1 MSSNNTTPDLASVM
15 EILANLAKA
24 KNQQQAQPSTQ
35 IASAQTPDITSHGQA
50 IQQQQQQQQPQPQ
63 WSQSAAPSIPHR
75 ESGQLQA
82 QVQSINNSKAVDPAT
97 IIDWSAGLRCVMR
110 TMNKHDYVLQEIRK
124 MIKVQH
130 EHEEQWWK
138 SREAL
143 IERQAARKE
152 GQKKLEEVLK
162 AVGGATSSGA
172 SNTSPEELARE
183 LETFDMKVYKAQ
195 TQMVREMNGKL
206 RSLGIPFF
214 GTKGELVRIP
224 GKNDATNRTGSTSME
239 GEKGMID
246 EDELVELQKK
256 MLNILEDMCND

>member
-1 MSSNNTTPDLASVM
+1 MSSNNATPDLASVM

-35 IASAQTPDITSHGQA
+35 TASAQTPDVTSHGQA
-50 IQQQQQQQQPQPQ
+50 IQQQRQQ
-63 WSQSAAPSIPHR
+63 WSQSVAPPMTHR

-82 QVQSINNSKAVDPAT
+82 QVQSINNPKAVDPAT

-110 TMNKHDYVLQEIRK
+110 TMNKHDHVLQEIRK

-206 RSLGIPFF
+206 RNLGIPFF
-214 GTKGELVRIP
+214 GTKSELVRIP
-224 GKNDATNRTGSTSME
+224 GKHDATNRAGTASTE
-239 GEKGMID
+239 GEKDRID

>member
-1 MSSNNTTPDLASVM
+1 MSSSNPTPDLATVM

-35 IASAQTPDITSHGQA
+35 TASAQTPDVTSHGQA
-50 IQQQQQQQQPQPQ
+50 IQQQQRQQQQHWPQ
-63 WSQSAAPSIPHR
+63 SVAPPITQH

-82 QVQSINNSKAVDPAT
+82 QAQSINNSKAVDPAT
-97 IIDWSAGLRCVMR
+97 IIEWSAGLRCVMR
-110 TMNKHDYVLQEIRK
+110 TLNKHDHVLQEIRK

-138 SREAL
+138 SRVAL

-162 AVGGATSSGA
+162 AVGGATSSGT
-172 SNTSPEELARE
+172 SNTSPEELAKE

-206 RSLGIPFF
+206 RNLGISFF
-214 GTKGELVRIP
+214 GTKSELVRIP
-224 GKNDATNRTGSTSME
+224 GKNDATNRTGTASTE
-239 GEKGMID
+239 GEKSMID
-246 EDELVELQKK
+246 ENELVELQKK

>member
-1 MSSNNTTPDLASVM
+1 MSSNNATPDLASVM

-24 KNQQQAQPSTQ
+24 KNHQQAQPSTQ
-35 IASAQTPDITSHGQA
+35 TASAQTPDVTSHGQA
-50 IQQQQQQQQPQPQ
+50 IQQQRQQ
-63 WSQSAAPSIPHR
+63 WSQSVAPPMTHR

-82 QVQSINNSKAVDPAT
+82 QVQSINNPKAVDPAT

-110 TMNKHDYVLQEIRK
+110 TMNKHDHVLQEIRK

-206 RSLGIPFF
+206 RNLGIPFF
-214 GTKGELVRIP
+214 GTKSELVRIP
-224 GKNDATNRTGSTSME
+224 GKHDATNRAGTASTE
-239 GEKGMID
+239 GEKDMID

>member
-1 MSSNNTTPDLASVM
+1 MASNNTTPDLASVM

-24 KNQQQAQPSTQ
+24 KNQQQAQPSMQT
-35 IASAQTPDITSHGQA
+35 ASAQTPDITSLGQA
-50 IQQQQQQQQPQPQ
+50 IQQQQQPQPQ
-63 WSQSAAPSIPHR
+63 WSQSAAPSTIHR

-82 QVQSINNSKAVDPAT
+82 HVQSTNNPKAVDPAT

-110 TMNKHDYVLQEIRK
+110 TLNKHDHVLQEIRK

-143 IERQAARKE
+143 IERQVARKE

-162 AVGGATSSGA
+162 AVGGATSSGT

-206 RSLGIPFF
+206 RNLGIPFF
-214 GTKGELVRIP
+214 GTKSELVRIP
-224 GKNDATNRTGSTSME
+224 GKSDATNRAATTGTE

>member
-1 MSSNNTTPDLASVM
+1 MSSNNTIPDLASVM
-15 EILANLAKA
+15 AILADLAKA

-35 IASAQTPDITSHGQA
+35 TASAQTPDITSHGQA
-50 IQQQQQQQQPQPQ
+50 IQQQQQQQ
-63 WSQSAAPSIPHR
+63 WSQSVAPPTTHR
-75 ESGQLQA
+75 EFGQLQA
-82 QVQSINNSKAVDPAT
+82 HSQSINNSKAVDPAT

-110 TMNKHDYVLQEIRK
+110 TISKHDHVLQEIRK

-183 LETFDMKVYKAQ
+183 LETFDIKVYKAQ
-195 TQMVREMNGKL
+195 IQMVREMNGKL
-206 RSLGIPFF
+206 RNLGIPFF
-214 GTKGELVRIP
+214 GTKSELVR
-224 GKNDATNRTGSTSME
+224 KSDATNRVETTSTE
-239 GEKGMID
+239 GEKVMID

-256 MLNILEDMCND
+256 MLDILEDMCND

>member
-1 MSSNNTTPDLASVM
+1 MSSNNATPDLASVM

-35 IASAQTPDITSHGQA
+35 TASAQTPDSV
-50 IQQQQQQQQPQPQ
+50 
-63 WSQSAAPSIPHR
+63 APPMTHR

-82 QVQSINNSKAVDPAT
+82 QVQSINNPKAVDPAT

-110 TMNKHDYVLQEIRK
+110 TMNKHDHVLQEIRK

-206 RSLGIPFF
+206 RNLGIPFF
-214 GTKGELVRIP
+214 GTKSELVRIP
-224 GKNDATNRTGSTSME
+224 GKHDATNRAGTASTE
-239 GEKGMID
+239 GRKI
-246 EDELVELQKK
+246 
-256 MLNILEDMCND
+256 

>member
-1 MSSNNTTPDLASVM
+1 MSSNNATPDLASVM

-35 IASAQTPDITSHGQA
+35 TASAQTPDVTSHGQA
-50 IQQQQQQQQPQPQ
+50 IQQQRQQ
-63 WSQSAAPSIPHR
+63 WSQSVAPPITHR

-82 QVQSINNSKAVDPAT
+82 QVQSINNPKAVDPAT

-110 TMNKHDYVLQEIRK
+110 TMNKHDHVLQEIRK

-206 RSLGIPFF
+206 RNLGIPFF
-214 GTKGELVRIP
+214 GTKSELVRIP
-224 GKNDATNRTGSTSME
+224 GKHDATNRAGTASTE
-239 GEKGMID
+239 GEKDMID